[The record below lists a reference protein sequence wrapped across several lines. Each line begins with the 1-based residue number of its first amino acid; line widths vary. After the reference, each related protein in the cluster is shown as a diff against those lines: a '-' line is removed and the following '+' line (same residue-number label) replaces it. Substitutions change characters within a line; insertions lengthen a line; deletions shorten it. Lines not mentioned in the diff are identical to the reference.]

1 MVITISICNASHCSR
16 RGQCKKYFRN
26 MIKNNN
32 DEVTHQY
39 MDWSIQATGS
49 VVTDKN
55 GKSYYKEKWACG
67 DWSETY
73 PLFDK
78 IIDRKPKDLQEVKDF
93 IYDCLEEKYGKA
105 VISKKEKEQIVIDTQ
120 TSYFG
125 NSDVWIKFNYFH

>member
-32 DEVTHQY
+32 DKITHQY

-55 GKSYYKEKWACG
+55 GKSYYKEEWACG

-78 IIDRKPKDLQEVKDF
+78 IIDLKPKDLQEVKDY
-93 IYDCLEEKYGKA
+93 IYNCLVEKYGRA
-105 VISKKEKEQIVIDTQ
+105 VISNKEKEEIVIDTQ
-120 TSYFG
+120 REGIQPT
-125 NSDVWIKFNYFH
+125 DVWIKLNYFY